1 MLTRQWFLAFVCT
14 ARTKII
20 AHVKGPKTAFRYEKA
35 QRPGAVSLLIN
46 WCIEPS
52 QPLGIISGLKETFTK
67 RYIVERTNKAEMKS
81 EEQSEKTESCRE
93 NLLNAI
99 QLKRPQGQK
108 YTQEQNKKE
117 CASSVG

>member
-1 MLTRQWFLAFVCT
+1 MLIRQWFLAFVCT

-52 QPLGIISGLKETFTK
+52 QPLAIISGLKETFIK
-67 RYIVERTNKAEMKS
+67 RHVVEGTNKAEIRLD
-81 EEQSEKTESCRE
+81 EQSLS
-93 NLLNAI
+93 LI
-99 QLKRPQGQK
+99 HI
-108 YTQEQNKKE
+108 
-117 CASSVG
+117 

>member
-20 AHVKGPKTAFRYEKA
+20 AHDKSPKTAFRYEKA

-52 QPLGIISGLKETFTK
+52 QPLGIISGLKETFIN
-67 RYIVERTNKAEMKS
+67 RHIVERTDKAETRTV
-81 EEQSEKTESCRE
+81 EQSEKAEGSRE
-93 NLLNAI
+93 NLWNDI
-99 QLKRPQGQK
+99 QLKG
-108 YTQEQNKKE
+108 T
-117 CASSVG
+117 

>member
-52 QPLGIISGLKETFTK
+52 QPQMIKNQGKKNNVQSVSYLLCTQVIKPQTIHKPQNQSRHKFT
-67 RYIVERTNKAEMKS
+67 
-81 EEQSEKTESCRE
+81 
-93 NLLNAI
+93 
-99 QLKRPQGQK
+99 
-108 YTQEQNKKE
+108 
-117 CASSVG
+117 

>member
-20 AHVKGPKTAFRYEKA
+20 AHDKGPKTAFRYEKA

-52 QPLGIISGLKETFTK
+52 QPLGIISGLKETFRRDIQLK
-67 RYIVERTNKAEMKS
+67 GPRTNKADIRP
-81 EEQSEKTESCRE
+81 EEQSQKTKSCRE
-93 NLLNAI
+93 NLWNEI
-99 QLKRPQGQK
+99 Q
-108 YTQEQNKKE
+108 
-117 CASSVG
+117 

>member
-20 AHVKGPKTAFRYEKA
+20 AHDKGPKTAFRYEKA

-52 QPLGIISGLKETFTK
+52 QPLGIISGLKETFIN
-67 RYIVERTNKAEMKS
+67 RHIVERTGKAEIRPG
-81 EEQSEKTESCRE
+81 EQNEKTESCRE
-93 NLLNAI
+93 N
-99 QLKRPQGQK
+99 
-108 YTQEQNKKE
+108 
-117 CASSVG
+117 

>member
-1 MLTRQWFLAFVCT
+1 M
-14 ARTKII
+14 
-20 AHVKGPKTAFRYEKA
+20 
-35 QRPGAVSLLIN
+35 
-46 WCIEPS
+46 
-52 QPLGIISGLKETFTK
+52 
-67 RYIVERTNKAEMKS
+67 VERTNKAEIS
-81 EEQSEKTESCRE
+81 PEEQSEKTESCRE